1 MEMKLE
7 EDEDESRSCADEE
20 ELDRK
25 EMTKRGLNNGIFDD
39 SLDDFSVRKP
49 DMCTEVVPPVQFRI
63 SKHADRGANAI
74 LIVILDAKS
83 KRTSWNPIWRSFGA
97 AWFPPCPLPFPV
109 LLCMRLRCN
118 RSLLSVH
125 LRPSILRK

>member
-1 MEMKLE
+1 MRTMYAAQQRKVTYVGSSSANLHAFRGKQMGDQLLSVLMEMKLE
-7 EDEDESRSCADEE
+7 EDEDESRSCCADEE

-49 DMCTEVVPPVQFRI
+49 NMCTEVVPPVQFRI

-74 LIVILDAKS
+74 LIVVMVRYHRLHS
-83 KRTSWNPIWRSFGA
+83 
-97 AWFPPCPLPFPV
+97 
-109 LLCMRLRCN
+109 LCEMR
-118 RSLLSVH
+118 V
-125 LRPSILRK
+125 